1 MKTLPSKKF
10 LTSVAVFAI
19 VLSGLVVWWLLRPP
33 NLVAIADAIGQSYA
47 NGDIDTIYRY
57 MPEEE
62 KENLSKE
69 QLSSIYASVF
79 KQQFMNLSVS
89 KDPNIGR
96 ILESNTG
103 LRAVVS
109 FLYKSGIGIEFGI
122 PIVVT
127 LENGRAVCGFSD
139 TLLRFVRQ
147 YATRKL
153 GSPHEIAYSRGI
165 EALKNE
171 FQNARVDKLY
181 NMHTGAWVPLKT
193 IQQWSAPRAERVASG
208 GFGSSD

>member
-1 MKTLPSKKF
+1 MIF
-10 LTSVAVFAI
+10 VF
-19 VLSGLVVWWLLRPP
+19 VHSYPMTPGSPTHT
-33 NLVAIADAIGQSYA
+33 IG
-47 NGDIDTIYRY
+47 IPY

-79 KQQFMNLSVS
+79 KQQFMNLSLT

-103 LRAVVS
+103 LRVVVS